1 MFVSQSGAQ
10 TDKCFDILPTVF
22 RLTAYEDLPQPLFL
36 FLFHSRYPSVSISF
50 FMYIVP
56 VCVCQ
61 WMCMCARAH
70 THHLRACVRETWY
83 YQCGSLVQRKWLKW
97 YPELRH
103 QTPEASWVM
112 VHRSTARTKGA
123 MVKGMEIVEERDRW
137 SRQRTSSPGSAAN
150 SVWGLRLR
158 GLCQSG
164 SRGKVAPLRKRVER
178 KREWD
183 ARGCVGH

>member
-1 MFVSQSGAQ
+1 MVSLVTYHLLFS
-10 TDKCFDILPTVF
+10 DLLYW
-22 RLTAYEDLPQPLFL
+22 RLTAVYFSFFPHVIP
-36 FLFHSRYPSVSISF
+36 VSISF
-50 FMYIVP
+50 LLLCVYVLCLY
-56 VCVCQ
+56 VCVSVCLH
-61 WMCMCARAH
+61 AH
-70 THHLRACVRETWY
+70 IIYTPVFVRHGIISVVHWFK
-83 YQCGSLVQRKWLKW
+83 RKRLKW

-137 SRQRTSSPGSAAN
+137 RRQKTSSPGSAAN
-150 SVWGLRLR
+150 SVWGLRLW

-164 SRGKVAPLRKRVER
+164 SGGKVAPLRKRVGSEKER
-178 KREWD
+178 D